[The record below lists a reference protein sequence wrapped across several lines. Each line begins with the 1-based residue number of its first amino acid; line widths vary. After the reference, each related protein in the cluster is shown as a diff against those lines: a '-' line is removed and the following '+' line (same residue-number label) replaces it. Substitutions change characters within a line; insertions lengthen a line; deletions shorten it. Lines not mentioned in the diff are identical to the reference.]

1 MDLPRILMRLNH
13 ILISIPLLIIFRIV
27 FSKKYSKKI
36 LLITNILVLFLLQPS
51 SSIRHFSFWIP
62 IFTIHLLLLTWLVI
76 KPKEVRKESSVV
88 IDYLLIIFIIIFI
101 YLLTPYLS
109 KIDIVNYYPPRFL
122 SVLLFF
128 ISAAIFLYILSYLP
142 YKFGQYATI
151 ITLLLIFV
159 FLKQPKLSLWI
170 AQSLRSISNQ
180 NPILAKS
187 NDFLWLGYS
196 YIAFRLIHLVL
207 DEKSGRLQTLSFV
220 DLINYCLFFPSLT
233 AGPIDRIQHFQN
245 EIQNRNENY
254 FNDWLDAGK
263 RIFFGIFKK
272 FVVADALAIIA
283 LQEDLIV
290 QIYEPIWMWI
300 AVFSYSFMIYF
311 DFSGYT
317 DIAIGLGLILGIKLP
332 ENFNK
337 PYLAENITIFW
348 NKWHITL
355 TQWFR
360 AYFFNPFTRL
370 LKTKGKRIPSW
381 IILLITQITTM
392 LLVGLWHGVRLNF
405 IIWGLWNGI
414 GLFIHNQISRII
426 VKTKFLESAPALNNF
441 YKTISTM
448 MTFVY
453 ISLGWIWFAITDVH
467 LAVNT
472 YLRLFNLG

>member
-1 MDLPRILMRLNH
+1 MRLNH

-27 FSKKYSKKI
+27 FSKKYFKKI

-128 ISAAIFLYILSYLP
+128 ILAAIFLYILSYLP

-381 IILLITQITTM
+381 IILFITQITTM

>member
-1 MDLPRILMRLNH
+1 MRLNH

-27 FSKKYSKKI
+27 FSKKYFKKI

-170 AQSLRSISNQ
+170 AQTLRSISNQ

-381 IILLITQITTM
+381 IILFITQITTM

-472 YLRLFNLG
+472 YLRLFSLG

>member
-27 FSKKYSKKI
+27 FSKKYFKKI

-381 IILLITQITTM
+381 IILFITQITTM